1 MGKTEAEG
9 ERLKES
15 QFINKS
21 LSALGDVISA
31 LASKASHIPYR
42 NSKLTHIL
50 QSSLGGDCKTLMF
63 VQVSPSSADLGET
76 MCSLNFATRV
86 RGIESGPARKQVDLG
101 ELFKYKQMA
110 EKAKHDEKETR
121 KLQDSL
127 QTLQLRLAAREYHC
141 KSLQEKVRDLENQ
154 IAEERKTRLKQES
167 RSLAAVSSQQ
177 PPSYKYTSAH
187 KTMTNKKP
195 PLNPSNLR
203 MPLRRI
209 TNFLPPP
216 SPIPP
221 KRYTHQMNGKE
232 NSARRTSMTTNTEG
246 LQRPRSRA
254 SIAMRPPAQSTTQI
268 LKPRR
273 RVSIATL
280 RPEPTSEIT
289 TPLRTSTSRFA
300 GGSSVSAAI
309 RSQRGRYSNLFAPLP
324 AIRPTSVDSTPI
336 SARGS
341 SKFMGSPVHAQGG
354 SRMGKHPTAIA
365 LPRRSLVWSPLRLR
379 EMKSSHRKS
388 SLLPSKLQ

>member
-1 MGKTEAEG
+1 LEIKQAAEGTQEVPGLVEAHVHGTEDVWELLKTGNRVRSVGSTSANELSSRSHCLLRVTVIGENLINGQKTRSHLWLVDLAGSERVGKTEAEG

-31 LASKASHIPYR
+31 LASKAAHIPYR

-63 VQVSPSSADLGET
+63 VQVSPSSSDLGET
-76 MCSLNFATRV
+76 LCSLNFATRV
-86 RGIESGPARKQVDLG
+86 RGIESGPARKQVDLS

-110 EKAKHDEKETR
+110 EKAKHDEKETK

-154 IAEERKTRLKQES
+154 VAEERKTRLKQES
-167 RSLAAVSSQQ
+167 RSLAAVSSQ
-177 PPSYKYTSAH
+177 PPTYKHTAAH
-187 KTMTNKKP
+187 KTMTDKKP
-195 PLNPSNLR
+195 PLNPSKLR

-216 SPIPP
+216 SPTTS
-221 KRYTHQMNGKE
+221 KRYTYTQQMNGKE
-232 NSARRTSMTTNTEG
+232 NSARRNSMTTNTESFA
-246 LQRPRSRA
+246 RPRSRV
-254 SIAMRPPAQSTTQI
+254 SIAMRPPPVQPTTQI

-273 RVSIATL
+273 RVSIAT
-280 RPEPTSEIT
+280 
-289 TPLRTSTSRFA
+289 
-300 GGSSVSAAI
+300 
-309 RSQRGRYSNLFAPLP
+309 
-324 AIRPTSVDSTPI
+324 
-336 SARGS
+336 
-341 SKFMGSPVHAQGG
+341 
-354 SRMGKHPTAIA
+354 
-365 LPRRSLVWSPLRLR
+365 
-379 EMKSSHRKS
+379 
-388 SLLPSKLQ
+388 

>member
-1 MGKTEAEG
+1 
-9 ERLKES
+9 
-15 QFINKS
+15 
-21 LSALGDVISA
+21 
-31 LASKASHIPYR
+31 
-42 NSKLTHIL
+42 
-50 QSSLGGDCKTLMF
+50 
-63 VQVSPSSADLGET
+63 
-76 MCSLNFATRV
+76 
-86 RGIESGPARKQVDLG
+86 
-101 ELFKYKQMA
+101 
-110 EKAKHDEKETR
+110 
-121 KLQDSL
+121 
-127 QTLQLRLAAREYHC
+127 
-141 KSLQEKVRDLENQ
+141 
-154 IAEERKTRLKQES
+154 
-167 RSLAAVSSQQ
+167 
-177 PPSYKYTSAH
+177 
-187 KTMTNKKP
+187 MTDKKP

-254 SIAMRPPAQSTTQI
+254 SIAMRPPVQSTTQI

-300 GGSSVSAAI
+300 SGSSVSAAI

-324 AIRPTSVDSTPI
+324 AIRPTSVDTTPI
-336 SARGS
+336 SARSS

-354 SRMGKHPTAIA
+354 SRMGRHPTAIA